1 MKTHRVLLAIALL
14 TFCTVAGADDL
25 ERPSGAEIMALQRL
39 SQIDQPLAGGLAGL
53 KGDAR
58 GMTKPRFD
66 PSSAKAA
73 GAGLAKL
80 DGALNSLLVL
90 EDPFADVKSLGLR
103 VQEGTVQVHIRTDPS
118 NFELLTL
125 WLEAQGATH
134 ISSDLDIIQANVD
147 LELLRRLADH
157 PDVKRVHRPAYAMP
171 PPEPDPDAA
180 RINKIFAGTYTSE
193 GLSPLNAAAW
203 QSQGHSG
210 EGIKVGV
217 IDSGFGTPD
226 GAQYSQLYGTD
237 LPPQSRVHLEAFG
250 NFGGQDPYLSSAH
263 GLGCAEV
270 ITDVAPGVELY
281 LAVYGGTV
289 VDLAQAE
296 QWMRQNGVQVVSVS
310 QNWMS
315 WGPGDGSGDAAD
327 IANRFANG
335 GGVWVNSASNSR
347 KAHYQG
353 HWRDANN
360 DGWYEFSDEGWI
372 VDPFVYYNEQTG
384 SWEVFCITQ
393 QFLNQNGSVPLFGAL
408 NWNQWGGTPST
419 NMVMCVSLVDE
430 SGYWQSDPY
439 CQEGPGNVAT
449 VEFWNYLIESPGCY
463 GLSVGVASGSTSNLQ
478 FEFFHRW
485 DGDTMNWSVDDG
497 SVHPPAT
504 ASGAIAV
511 AAIDAQSLELK
522 SYSSAGPLNGPNGNI
537 TGGAIKPDVS
547 GFADVSCNAYG
558 PRAQTGGFGGTSA
571 ACPHIAG
578 AAALVWGANPQYNG
592 SQVRSYLESNV
603 VDMGSAGKDNDYGY
617 GRVRLGS
624 PPAGCSAPG
633 TPGNVH
639 ASASTVN
646 SGQSYTISWNAV
658 SSADAYQ
665 IQEATNSGFS
675 GATLNIETSASSS
688 YQHSVSTNTTYYY
701 RVRSKRTC
709 GATSA
714 WSSTTAVVVTSG
726 GGSTG
731 DYVYWVPG
739 AVHAGGQGGSKW
751 RCDLGANNRGSSPA
765 VLAFTLYTEDG
776 PVGPMDSDPLT
787 PGSQVVFRDVIGQI
801 ASGNQAG
808 LLKIESEQAFM
819 ITARIFNQTS
829 NGTFGQFMD
838 GFAMA
843 DGLSRNQEA
852 VLPQLV
858 QNDDFRTN
866 LGAANTGDSPAQVR
880 FTLYHLGQSIGS
892 FNMTIPAHQWR
903 QDTEPIQRR
912 FNRNDIFAAHA
923 VVKVMSG
930 SGVVAYAS
938 VVDNNTNDATTF
950 LMKQ

>member
-1 MKTHRVLLAIALL
+1 MNFDKEEFVKTHRILLVVALL
-14 TFCTVAGADDL
+14 LFCTVAGA
-25 ERPSGAEIMALQRL
+25 SEIKDVQRL
-39 SQIDQPLAGGLAGL
+39 SQIDQPLPGGLAGL
-53 KGDAR
+53 KGDAK

-66 PSSAKAA
+66 LSSAKAV
-73 GAGLAKL
+73 GAGLDTL
-80 DGALNSLLVL
+80 DGALNRLLVL
-90 EDPFADVKSLGLR
+90 EDPFADAKSLGLR
-103 VQEGTVQVHIRTDPS
+103 AHEGTVQVHIRTDPAD
-118 NFELLTL
+118 FALLIM
-125 WLEAQGATH
+125 WLEGQGATD

-147 LELLRRLADH
+147 LEVLRRLADH

-171 PPEPDPDAA
+171 PLEPHPDAA

-193 GLSPLNAAAW
+193 GVSPLNAASW
-203 QSQGHSG
+203 HSQGHTG

-217 IDSGFGTPD
+217 IDSGYGTPD
-226 GAQYSQLYGTD
+226 GAQYSQLFGTD
-237 LPPQSRVHLEAFG
+237 LPPQNRVHMEAFG

-281 LAVYGGTV
+281 LAVYGGTL

-327 IANRFANG
+327 IANRFVSA

-353 HWRDANN
+353 HWRDAND

-372 VDPFVYYNEQTG
+372 VDPFVYYNEQTS
-384 SWEVFCITQ
+384 SWEIFCITQ

-408 NWNQWGGTPST
+408 NWNQWGGSPST

-439 CQEGPGNVAT
+439 CQPGPGNVAT
-449 VEFWNYLIESPGCY
+449 VEYWNYLIESPGCY
-463 GLSVGVASGSTSNLQ
+463 GLSVGVAGGSTSNLQ

-485 DGDTMNWSVDDG
+485 DGDTMNWSVGDG

-511 AAIDAQSLELK
+511 AAIDAETLELK

-537 TGGAIKPDVS
+537 IGGPIKPDVS

-558 PRAQTGGFGGTSA
+558 PRTQTGGFGGTSA

-578 AAALVWGANPQYNG
+578 AAALVWGANPQY
-592 SQVRSYLESNV
+592 SAAQVRSYLESNV
-603 VDMGSAGKDNDYGY
+603 VDMGSGGKDNDYGH

-624 PPAGCSAPG
+624 PPVGCTAPG
-633 TPGNVH
+633 TPRNLR
-639 ASASTVN
+639 ASAATVS
-646 SGQSYTISWNAV
+646 SGQSYTISWNAA
-658 SSADAYQ
+658 SSADSYQ
-665 IQEATNSGFS
+665 IQEATNAGFS
-675 GATLNIETSASSS
+675 GATLNVVSGTSRS
-688 YQHSVSTNTTYYY
+688 YRHSVSINTTYYY
-701 RVRSKRTC
+701 RVRAKRTC
-709 GATSA
+709 GSTSG
-714 WSSTTAVVVTSG
+714 WSSSASVMVTGG

-731 DYVYWVPG
+731 DYVYWVP
-739 AVHAGGQGGSKW
+739 ATVHAGGQAGSQW
-751 RCDLGANNRGSSPA
+751 RCDVGANNRGSSSA
-765 VLAFTLYTEDG
+765 VLTFTLYTENG
-776 PVGPMDSDPLT
+776 SPGGDSYPLT
-787 PGSQVVFRDVIGQI
+787 PGAQYVFRDIVAQLATGD
-801 ASGNQAG
+801 QAG
-808 LLKIESEQAFM
+808 LLKVESEQPFM
-819 ITARIFNQTS
+819 ITARIFNQAS

-838 GFAMA
+838 GFTMA
-843 DGLSRNQEA
+843 DGLSQGQTA
-852 VLPQLV
+852 LLPQLT

-866 LGAANTGDSPAQVR
+866 IGAANMGDSPATVR
-880 FTLYHLGQSIGS
+880 FTVYHLGQSIGS
-892 FNMTIPAHQWR
+892 FDMSIPAHQWR
-903 QDTEPIQRR
+903 QDTEPIQQR
-912 FNRNDIFAAHA
+912 FSRNDIFAAHA
-923 VVKVMSG
+923 VVKVISG

-938 VVDNNTNDATTF
+938 VVDNNTHDATTF